1 MDGQP
6 PEDVFSKNA
15 GPGLFHKPPSFGT
28 QVAPGIEKVVR
39 LVIAR
44 MNHVI
49 HLQAFDILRDSY
61 HFKEQ
66 MSRKILQYR
75 KLF

>member
-1 MDGQP
+1 
-6 PEDVFSKNA
+6 
-15 GPGLFHKPPSFGT
+15 
-28 QVAPGIEKVVR
+28 
-39 LVIAR
+39 

-49 HLQAFDILRDSY
+49 HLQAFDILDDSY

-66 MSRKILQYR
+66 MSRDILQYG